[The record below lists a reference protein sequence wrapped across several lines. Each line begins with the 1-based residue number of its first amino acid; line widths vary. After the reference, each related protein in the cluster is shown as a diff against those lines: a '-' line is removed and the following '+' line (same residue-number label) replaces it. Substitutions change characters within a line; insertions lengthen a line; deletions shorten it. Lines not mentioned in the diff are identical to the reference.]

1 MVRLRTLGALDLT
14 AERQTDG
21 LRNLLQQPKRVG
33 LLAYLRLRASGGPV
47 RRDTLLGVFW
57 PELSQERGRRALS
70 QALYVLRQS
79 LGNGL
84 VEAVGQESVGVDP
97 TKIWCDVSRFEEAL
111 SEGNPE
117 EALTLYRGDLLEGF
131 FLPDAP
137 EFERWLEE
145 ERARL
150 KTLAAAAA
158 RGLADR
164 EETAGNLIG
173 AARWARRS
181 VQLMPYDERAAVHLI
196 ELLIDA
202 GDRSGAQQEFRQYRD
217 RLRADLEIE
226 VPAELERTLFA
237 RPSPP
242 PIVQAS
248 AAAPPP
254 ANAAPESWEPRVPRR
269 RARSWRSPA
278 LVLTVI
284 MASVLL
290 TAVVANESILRQGSG
305 DPARLLV
312 AAITN
317 RTGDG
322 TLAPLA
328 RMTSDWLSTEIA
340 RTGRVR
346 VVPPVHAQQV
356 LAEVEVEGDTSS
368 LAALLAAAARTDASF
383 VMGGNLFGTAD
394 SASLEVFGLDPRTG
408 EIAFVLEPVPVTTIA
423 APQDALEQLRDAA
436 LVALSIQ
443 LDERLPQWMA
453 RASHPPSYE
462 SYARYSGALDLFL
475 EGTWAAQAEATE
487 RLIDAWRADTA
498 FTVPLIWALLGMLNT
513 DQGDR
518 ADSVAHALEASESS
532 LAEWDDAMLHYV
544 LAWLHGDLR
553 ARYRWAGE
561 VVKLA
566 PNSEWRILLAGAAAD
581 VGCRDEA
588 LSLLSEMDSRSG
600 FVDRGEFGYWSLRL
614 DMRHL
619 KGDTAGEDRDALLA
633 QAQLSDEL
641 YPGHAYRALVAR
653 IRVAARAGDVQ
664 TLEQR
669 LGEVRSLGRAANN
682 VYMKLFYWGPFDL
695 SPDNPERQT
704 ILDSAWAWYEDRT
717 QEYRNTCPYKN
728 ARFNLLYHSERWQE
742 AEVALDDLTASGCVE
757 FPAYGMYRA
766 PLTAHLGDIDR
777 ARAITDSF
785 PWISHMGTIQLAS
798 QAFWKARI
806 EAIAGEPARAVV
818 YLRAANREGVPYG
831 ALFENTARVDFAA
844 MWDYGPLQ
852 RLLQDRTCN
861 GS

>member
-1 MVRLRTLGALDLT
+1 MVKLRTLGALDLT
-14 AERQTDG
+14 AEGQADG

-33 LLAYLRLRASGGPV
+33 LLAYLRLRASVGPV

-57 PELSQERGRRALS
+57 PDLSQERGRRALS

-84 VEAVGQESVGVDP
+84 VEAVGQDAVGVDP
-97 TKIWCDVSRFEEAL
+97 TRIWCDASRFEEAL
-111 SEGNPE
+111 AEGDPE

-137 EFERWLEE
+137 EFERWLDE
-145 ERARL
+145 ERTRL
-150 KTLAAAAA
+150 KTLAADAA

-164 EETAGNLIG
+164 EEAAGNPLG

-181 VQLMPYDERAAVHLI
+181 VQLMPYDERSAVRLI
-196 ELLIDA
+196 DLLIDA

-226 VPAELERTLFA
+226 PPAELERTLFA
-237 RPSPP
+237 RRSPP
-242 PIVQAS
+242 PPVRTGTS
-248 AAAPPP
+248 TSPP
-254 ANAAPESWEPRVPRR
+254 ATAAPESWEPQAPQW
-269 RARSWRSPA
+269 RARSWKAPA
-278 LVLTVI
+278 VVLTVL

-290 TAVVANESILRQGSG
+290 TAVVANESIWRQGSG
-305 DPARLLV
+305 DPARLFV

-317 RTGDG
+317 QTGDS

-328 RMTSDWLSTEIA
+328 RMASDWLSTEIA
-340 RTGRVR
+340 RTGHVR
-346 VVPPVHAQQV
+346 VVPPVHAQQ
-356 LAEVEVEGDTSS
+356 LLSEIEVEGDTST

-408 EIAFVLEPVPVTTIA
+408 EFAFVLEPIPVTTTA
-423 APQDALEQLRDAA
+423 APQDALERLRDAA
-436 LVALSIQ
+436 LVALSVQ

-462 SYARYSGALDLFL
+462 SYARYSSALDLFL

-487 RLIDAWRADTA
+487 LLIDAWRADTA
-498 FTVPLIWALLGMLNT
+498 FTVPLIWALLGMMNT

-518 ADSVAHALEASESS
+518 ADSVAHTLEANGSS
-532 LAEWDDAMLHYV
+532 LAEWDDAMLRYV

-553 ARYRWAGE
+553 ARYRWANE
-561 VVKLA
+561 VVESA

-588 LSLLSEMDSRSG
+588 LSILDAMDSRSG

-614 DMRHL
+614 DMQHL
-619 KGDTAGEDRDALLA
+619 RGDTAGEHRDALLA
-633 QAQLSDEL
+633 QAQLSDEM
-641 YPGHAYRALVAR
+641 YPGHVYRALVAQ
-653 IRVAARAGDVQ
+653 IRVAASSGDVP
-664 TLEQR
+664 TLERR
-669 LGEVRSLGRAANN
+669 LGELRSLGRAAHSA
-682 VYMKLFYWGPFDL
+682 YMKLFYWGPFDL
-695 SPDNPERQT
+695 APDRPERQT

-717 QEYRNTCPYKN
+717 QEYRNTCAYRN
-728 ARFNLLYHSERWQE
+728 ARFNLLYQSERWQE
-742 AEVALDDLTASGCVE
+742 AEVALDDLTASGCLV
-757 FPAYGMYRA
+757 FPAYSMYRA
-766 PLTAHLGDIDR
+766 PLAAHLGNVDL

-785 PWISHMGTIQLAS
+785 PWTSHMGSIQLGS
-798 QAFWKARI
+798 QAFWKARV

-831 ALFENTARVDFAA
+831 ALFENTARIDFGA

-852 RLLQDRTCN
+852 QLLQSRSC
-861 GS
+861 SSS